1 MEHSLPFRTKLTT
14 ARGRAMLHGSQ
25 RKTRKVTQ
33 RYAQVTEP
41 LARGSVRYF
50 ATGEIPDGEDD
61 YYGWTM
67 ECIWVAGPYHS
78 RMETYQSNT
87 GDLIGVNVVND
98 EGWIR
103 WGRAPNGG
111 TFHHE
116 GIFPLDPRRRRVE
129 TYEFPHHT
137 DETMMLIRPDWILRG
152 YDAVWQSATPVRFLG
167 RPATQLTLDRMIPLT
182 DPRVM
187 GDEDNPNVFDLGERV
202 RMTIDDERFVI
213 LRAEGLYDGEPWQ
226 TMEYTEFAFDE
237 QLDDRLFDLTIQ
249 PDFSVVLPAPGAT
262 KSTLPAGATPA
273 FRLPPE
279 PPAEEKL
286 PPAPVAVLHAAG
298 VEHEGTLDSTRWLV
312 RGQQVER
319 RTSAERGSS
328 PLFYLRSHDVT
339 IVIAGDA
346 APTGATLF
354 LDGRI
359 EQEAGVPQAPRHLS
373 FVRTG
378 IVVADPASQGWIVP
392 RSETESA
399 LSFRVPEHERDF
411 TLVLHVHWH
420 PLPFDAQGAPFETV
434 RLQGA
439 TWEFRLAI
447 NEIHQSSE
455 EDTTR

>member
-1 MEHSLPFRTKLTT
+1 
-14 ARGRAMLHGSQ
+14 
-25 RKTRKVTQ
+25 
-33 RYAQVTEP
+33 
-41 LARGSVRYF
+41 
-50 ATGEIPDGEDD
+50 
-61 YYGWTM
+61 
-67 ECIWVAGPYHS
+67 
-78 RMETYQSNT
+78 
-87 GDLIGVNVVND
+87 
-98 EGWIR
+98 
-103 WGRAPNGG
+103 
-111 TFHHE
+111 
-116 GIFPLDPRRRRVE
+116 
-129 TYEFPHHT
+129 
-137 DETMMLIRPDWILRG
+137 
-152 YDAVWQSATPVRFLG
+152 
-167 RPATQLTLDRMIPLT
+167 
-182 DPRVM
+182 
-187 GDEDNPNVFDLGERV
+187 
-202 RMTIDDERFVI
+202 
-213 LRAEGLYDGEPWQ
+213 
-226 TMEYTEFAFDE
+226 
-237 QLDDRLFDLTIQ
+237 
-249 PDFSVVLPAPGAT
+249 
-262 KSTLPAGATPA
+262 
-273 FRLPPE
+273 
-279 PPAEEKL
+279 
-286 PPAPVAVLHAAG
+286 

-328 PLFYLRSHDVT
+328 PLFYLGSHDVT
-339 IVIAGDA
+339 IVIAGDV

-399 LSFRVPEHERDF
+399 LSFRLPEHERDF